1 MRKTAPLIGLK
12 NIQVIL
18 NLRFDF
24 CGIETPQV
32 SLSDVKV
39 QYDVIKCDVIHMTY
53 HMTHQMTLTA
63 KTRLNYCKTFKLS
76 FES

>member
-24 CGIETPQV
+24 CGIKTPQV
-32 SLSDVKV
+32 NPSDVKV
-39 QYDVIKCDVIHMTY
+39 QNDVIYVTDHMTSLDSDGEDSIK
-53 HMTHQMTLTA
+53 TLKDFQT
-63 KTRLNYCKTFKLS
+63 KLWVLDRL
-76 FES
+76 

>member
-24 CGIETPQV
+24 RGIETPQV
-32 SLSDVKV
+32 SLSDIMV
-39 QYDVIKCDVIHMTY
+39 QCDVIR
-53 HMTHQMTLTA
+53 MTHHMILIA
-63 KTRLNYCKTFKLS
+63 KT
-76 FES
+76 

>member
-12 NIQVIL
+12 KIQVIL

-39 QYDVIKCDVIHMTY
+39 QNDVIYMTY
-53 HMTHQMTLTA
+53 HMTHVTCDMRHHVTMTA
-63 KTRLNYCKTFKLS
+63 KTL
-76 FES
+76 

>member
-24 CGIETPQV
+24 CGIKTPQV
-32 SLSDVKV
+32 NPGDVKV
-39 QYDVIKCDVIHMTY
+39 QNDVIYVTN
-53 HMTHQMTLTA
+53 HMTHSVTVTA
-63 KTRLNYCKTFKLS
+63 KTLLKH
-76 FES
+76 

>member
-24 CGIETPQV
+24 RGIETPQV
-32 SLSDVKV
+32 SLSDIMV
-39 QYDVIKCDVIHMTY
+39 QCDVIR
-53 HMTHQMTLTA
+53 MTHHMILIA
-63 KTRLNYCKTFKLS
+63 KTWLKHCKTFKLS